1 MVRHAPWIFL
11 MLSLFSCFRKK
22 TAPETV
28 GAWLEQQF
36 PGRFDVQ
43 VSNLKMLDLPA
54 QFKGE
59 KRAAVADK
67 ADQEVQF
74 FLNWQKGVDGLG
86 LDVEAVTRA
95 HEYAKTEVA
104 TARAWQERLQ
114 NAGLEKFSVG
124 VVDKALIVQVFG
136 EPSAA
141 IRDGSAATIRRALN
155 DRQDQ
160 FPERVFIEIMEPVA
174 FHTEFRDIIPRGHW
188 EIGTGW
194 QRNNLILSWC
204 MESGSDAAAVWE
216 YNPESGRSSRYHTDA
231 FQQAKAWA
239 DKNLRKPFFMDS
251 DQMVAYDGAPPKARK
266 KGPAISFSFPY
277 FDKKP
282 GEDAEPQGYIIGIY
296 YPDEQVFTD
305 VHVQRTF

>member
-1 MVRHAPWIFL
+1 M
-11 MLSLFSCFRKK
+11 
-22 TAPETV
+22 
-28 GAWLEQQF
+28 
-36 PGRFDVQ
+36 
-43 VSNLKMLDLPA
+43 
-54 QFKGE
+54 
-59 KRAAVADK
+59 
-67 ADQEVQF
+67 
-74 FLNWQKGVDGLG
+74 
-86 LDVEAVTRA
+86 TRA

-104 TARAWQERLQ
+104 NARVWQERLQ

-124 VVDKALIVQVFG
+124 VVEKALIVQVFG

-204 MESGSDAAAVWE
+204 MESGSDAAAVGNTTPNRGE
-216 YNPESGRSSRYHTDA
+216 AAVITRMHSSRQKPGPTKICASHFYGFRT
-231 FQQAKAWA
+231 
-239 DKNLRKPFFMDS
+239 NGRLRR
-251 DQMVAYDGAPPKARK
+251 APPKARK

-277 FDKKP
+277 FDKARRRRRTSGLHHRHLLSGRAGFYRCTCHIKFIKM
-282 GEDAEPQGYIIGIY
+282 DA
-296 YPDEQVFTD
+296 V
-305 VHVQRTF
+305 R